1 MIFIILC
8 ILVNTGLILV
18 FRLFPK
24 FGIDS
29 FQAIVANYFVAAFLG
44 FQLASQS
51 FSVGFILQQPWLI
64 YTAILGL
71 LFVSLFYLISVTTVV
86 FGVSVASVANKMS
99 IVIPVT
105 LAVYL
110 YQETLSSIQIIG
122 IVLAMAA
129 VVMVS
134 YKQSDQSIKISIQWH
149 YMLPLILFLGCGSID
164 ALINYLQRTFA
175 GTQISNE
182 YILSTAF
189 MFAAIG
195 GTFSFVSL
203 LIMKKIT
210 WHTKSI
216 ITGLALGI
224 PNFFSMFLVMKSLES
239 NFLNAST
246 FFPVNN
252 MSIVVLGTVISI
264 LAFKEKLSKL
274 NMLGII
280 LSVLAIVLIALL

>member
-1 MIFIILC
+1 MIYIILC
-8 ILVNTGLILV
+8 IFVNTGLILV

-44 FQLASQS
+44 YQIAAEPFSIS
-51 FSVGFILQQPWLI
+51 FIVKQPWVF
-64 YTAILGL
+64 YSMILGL

-110 YQETLSSIQIIG
+110 FHESLSVIQIIG

-134 YKQSDQSIKISIQWH
+134 YKESGQSVKINAKWH
-149 YMLPLILFLGCGSID
+149 YLLPLILFIGCGSID
-164 ALINYLQRTFA
+164 ALINYLQRTFSGA
-175 GTQISNE
+175 QISNE
-182 YILSTAF
+182 YVLSTAF
-189 MFAAIG
+189 MFAAFG
-195 GTFSFVSL
+195 GAFSFSSL
-203 LIMKKIT
+203 LMMKKIA
-210 WHTKSI
+210 WHSKSI
-216 ITGLALGI
+216 VTGLMLGV

-239 NFLNAST
+239 NFMNAST

-252 MSIVVLGTVISI
+252 MSIVVLGTMVSI
-264 LAFKEKLSKL
+264 IAFKEKLSKL
-274 NMLGII
+274 NVFGIV
-280 LSVLAIVLIALL
+280 LSVIAIVLIALL

>member
-51 FSVGFILQQPWLI
+51 FSIGFTLQQPWLI
-64 YTAILGL
+64 YAVILGL

-110 YQETLSSIQIIG
+110 YHETLSSIQIIG

-134 YKQSDQSIKISIQWH
+134 YKKSDQSIKITSQWH

-164 ALINYLQRTFA
+164 ALINYLQRNFA
-175 GTQISNE
+175 GPQMSNE

-195 GTFSFVSL
+195 GAFSFISL

-216 ITGLALGI
+216 ITGLALGV

-264 LAFKEKLSKL
+264 IAFKEKLSKL
-274 NMLGII
+274 NMIGII

>member
-1 MIFIILC
+1 MIFILLC

-44 FQLASQS
+44 FQIASQPFNVS
-51 FSVGFILQQPWLI
+51 FILHQNWLFFTI
-64 YTAILGL
+64 MLGM

-99 IVIPVT
+99 IVIPVS

-110 YQETLSSIQIIG
+110 YNETLSAVQIVG
-122 IVLAMAA
+122 IVLAMIA

-134 YKQSDQSIKISIQWH
+134 YKKSDESVKITAKWH
-149 YMLPLILFLGCGSID
+149 YLLPLILFIGCGSID
-164 ALINYLQRTFA
+164 ALINYLQKTFTSDA
-175 GTQISNE
+175 ISNE
-182 YILSTAF
+182 YLLSTAF

-195 GTFSFVSL
+195 GAFSLLSL
-203 LIMKKIT
+203 LIMKKT
-210 WHTKSI
+210 TLHTKSI
-216 ITGLALGI
+216 LVGLLLGV

-252 MSIVVLGTVISI
+252 MSIVVLGTVVSI
-264 LAFKEKLSKL
+264 LVFKEKLNKL
-274 NMLGII
+274 NTFGIF
-280 LSVLAIVLIALL
+280 LSVLAIVLIALI

>member
-1 MIFIILC
+1 MIYILLC

-44 FQLASQS
+44 FQLAAQP
-51 FSVGFILQQPWLI
+51 FSVGFIMQQPWVF
-64 YTAILGL
+64 YAMILGL

-110 YQETLSSIQIIG
+110 YHETLSIVQIIG

-134 YKQSDQSIKISIQWH
+134 VKKSDQHVKVAAQWH
-149 YMLPLILFLGCGSID
+149 YLLPLILFLGCGSID
-164 ALINYLQRTFA
+164 ALINYLQITFA
-175 GTQISNE
+175 GVQVSNE

-189 MFAAIG
+189 MFAALG
-195 GTFSFVSL
+195 GAFSFVSL
-203 LIMKKIT
+203 LIMKKMT

-216 ITGLALGI
+216 ITGLILGI
-224 PNFFSMFLVMKSLES
+224 PNFFSMFLIMKSLES
-239 NFLNAST
+239 KFLNAST

-252 MSIVVLGTVISI
+252 MSIVVLGTIVSI
-264 LAFKEKLSKL
+264 IAFKEKLSKL
-274 NMLGII
+274 NVMGIM
-280 LSVLAIVLIALL
+280 LSVIAIVLIALL

>member
-1 MIFIILC
+1 MIYIILC

-44 FQLASQS
+44 FQIAAQP
-51 FSVGFILQQPWLI
+51 FDMNFIVHQPWVFYAI
-64 YTAILGL
+64 ILGM

-110 YQETLSSIQIIG
+110 YHESLTVLQIVG
-122 IVLAMAA
+122 IILAMVA

-134 YKQSDQSIKISIQWH
+134 YKKSDQAVKITTSWH
-149 YMLPLILFLGCGSID
+149 YLLPVILFVGCGSID
-164 ALINYLQRTFA
+164 ALINYLQRTFSSE
-175 GTQISNE
+175 QISNE

-195 GTFSFVSL
+195 GTFSFVTML
-203 LIMKKIT
+203 LMKKIT

-216 ITGLALGI
+216 ITGLVLGI

-239 NFLNAST
+239 NYLNAST

-252 MSIVVLGTVISI
+252 MSIVVLGTIISVI
-264 LAFKEKLSKL
+264 AFKEQLSKL
-274 NMLGII
+274 NTLGIF

>member
-8 ILVNTGLILV
+8 ILVNTGLILI
-18 FRLFPK
+18 FRLFPR

-44 FQLASQS
+44 FQIANES
-51 FSVGFILQQPWLI
+51 FSLGFILHQTWLYYVI
-64 YTAILGL
+64 ALGL
-71 LFVSLFYLISVTTVV
+71 LFVSLFYLISLTTIV

-110 YQETLSSIQIIG
+110 YHDNLSNAQIIG
-122 IVLAMAA
+122 VVLAMVA

-134 YKQSDQSIKISIQWH
+134 FKKAGTSVQIKEKWH
-149 YMLPLILFLGCGSID
+149 YLLPVILFIGCGSID
-164 ALINYLQRTFA
+164 ALINYLQKKFTGA
-175 GTQISNE
+175 GMSNE
-182 YILSTAF
+182 FILSSAF

-195 GTFSFVSL
+195 GLLSL
-203 LIMKKIT
+203 SALLVMKKMV

-216 ITGLALGI
+216 LLGLALGI

-239 NFLNAST
+239 NVLSASA

-252 MSIVVLGTVISI
+252 MSIVVLGTCISI
-264 LAFKEKLSKL
+264 IAFKEQLSKL
-274 NMLGII
+274 NYLGIA
-280 LSVLAIVLIALL
+280 LSVLAIVLIAFV

>member
-29 FQAIVANYFVAAFLG
+29 FQAIVANYFIAAFLG
-44 FQLASQS
+44 FQIAPQT
-51 FSVGFILQQPWLI
+51 FSLDFILQQSWLV
-64 YTAILGL
+64 YAVFLGM

-86 FGVSVASVANKMS
+86 FGVSVSSVANKMS

-110 YQETLSSIQIIG
+110 YHETLSEIQIFG
-122 IVLAMAA
+122 IFLAMVA

-134 YKQSDQSIKISIQWH
+134 YKKSDESVKITAKWH
-149 YMLPLILFLGCGSID
+149 YLLPLILFLGCGSID
-164 ALINYLQRTFA
+164 ALINYLQRTF
-175 GTQISNE
+175 TNDLISNE

-189 MFAAIG
+189 MFAAVG
-195 GTFSFVSL
+195 GAFWFITL
-203 LIMKKIT
+203 LALRKAT

-216 ITGLALGI
+216 LTGLVLGV

-239 NFLNAST
+239 NILNAST

-252 MSIVVLGTVISI
+252 MSIVILGTLVSI
-264 LAFKEKLSKL
+264 IAFKEKLSKL
-274 NMLGII
+274 NTIGIL
-280 LSVLAIVLIALL
+280 LSIFAIILIALI

>member
-1 MIFIILC
+1 MIYIILC
-8 ILVNTGLILV
+8 ILVNTGLILA

-44 FQLASQS
+44 FQIAAQP
-51 FSVGFILQQPWLI
+51 FNVGFIMQQPWVFYAI
-64 YTAILGL
+64 ILGM

-110 YQETLSSIQIIG
+110 YHETLSAVQITG
-122 IVLAMAA
+122 IVLAMVA

-134 YKQSDQSIKISIQWH
+134 YKKSDQAVTITARWH
-149 YMLPLILFLGCGSID
+149 YLLPVILFVGCGSID

-175 GTQISNE
+175 GMQISNE

-195 GTFSFVSL
+195 GSFSFVVML
-203 LIMKKIT
+203 LMKKMI

-216 ITGLALGI
+216 LTGLVLGV

-239 NFLNAST
+239 NYLNAST

-264 LAFKEKLSKL
+264 IAFKEQLSKL
-274 NMLGII
+274 NVLGII

>member
-8 ILVNTGLILV
+8 ILVNTGLIVV

-44 FQLASQS
+44 FQIAAQP
-51 FSVGFILQQPWLI
+51 FAIGFIAQQSWLL
-64 YTAILGL
+64 YAVVLGM

-110 YQETLSSIQIIG
+110 YHETLSNVQIIG
-122 IVLAMAA
+122 IVLAMIA

-134 YKQSDQSIKISIQWH
+134 YKKSDESVKISAQWH
-149 YMLPLILFLGCGSID
+149 YLLPLILFVGCGSID
-164 ALINYLQRTFA
+164 ALINYLQRTFT
-175 GTQISNE
+175 GDQISNE

-195 GTFSFVSL
+195 GAFSFFLL
-203 LIMKKIT
+203 LIMKKTI

-216 ITGLALGI
+216 ITGLFLGI

-239 NFLNAST
+239 KFLNAST

-252 MSIVVLGTVISI
+252 MSIVVLGTIISI
-264 LAFKEKLSKL
+264 VAFNEKLSKL
-274 NMLGII
+274 NTLGIL
-280 LSVLAIVLIALL
+280 LSVFAIVLIALI

>member
-1 MIFIILC
+1 MIFIFLC
-8 ILVNTGLILV
+8 ILINTGLILI

-24 FGIDS
+24 YGINS

-44 FQLASQS
+44 YQIADQPFD
-51 FSVGFILQQPWLI
+51 FNHILGQPWVVF
-64 YTAILGL
+64 AFILGL

-110 YQETLSSIQIIG
+110 YHENLSHVQIIG

-134 YKQSDQSIKISIQWH
+134 YKKSDQSVRITQKWH
-149 YMLPLILFLGCGSID
+149 YLLPLILFIGCGSID

-175 GTQISNE
+175 GIHASNE

-195 GTFSFVSL
+195 GSVTFALML
-203 LIMKKIT
+203 LMKKIT
-210 WHTKSI
+210 WHTKVFLLDYSW
-216 ITGLALGI
+216 
-224 PNFFSMFLVMKSLES
+224 NSQFFFHVFGYE
-239 NFLNAST
+239 
-246 FFPVNN
+246 
-252 MSIVVLGTVISI
+252 
-264 LAFKEKLSKL
+264 
-274 NMLGII
+274 
-280 LSVLAIVLIALL
+280 IA

>member
-1 MIFIILC
+1 MIYIILC
-8 ILVNTGLILV
+8 VLVNTGLILA

-44 FQLASQS
+44 FQIAAQPFNL
-51 FSVGFILQQPWLI
+51 GFIFHQHWI
-64 YTAILGL
+64 YYAMMLGL

-110 YQETLSSIQIIG
+110 YHESISTLQIIG
-122 IVLAMAA
+122 IVLAMVA

-134 YKQSDQSIKISIQWH
+134 FKKSDQSVKITTQWH
-149 YMLPLILFLGCGSID
+149 FLLPLILFLGCGSID
-164 ALINYLQRTFA
+164 ALINYLQRKFTSPE
-175 GTQISNE
+175 ISNE

-195 GTFSFVSL
+195 GLFSFLSL
-203 LIMKKIT
+203 LIMKKT
-210 WHTKSI
+210 TMHSKSI
-216 ITGLALGI
+216 IVGLVLGV
-224 PNFFSMFLVMKSLES
+224 PNFFSMFFVMKSLES
-239 NFLNAST
+239 NYLNAST

-252 MSIVVLGTVISI
+252 MSIVVLSTVVSI
-264 LAFKEKLSKL
+264 IAFKEKLSRL
-274 NMLGII
+274 NLIGIL
-280 LSVLAIVLIALL
+280 LSIFAIALIALM

>member
-1 MIFIILC
+1 MIYIVLC

-44 FQLASQS
+44 FQIAPQV
-51 FSVGFILQQPWLI
+51 FNVGFIFQQSWLM
-64 YTAILGL
+64 YTVILGM

-110 YQETLSSIQIIG
+110 YHETLTSIQIIG
-122 IVLAMAA
+122 IILAMVA
-129 VVMVS
+129 VAMVS
-134 YKQSDQSIKISIQWH
+134 YKKSDDSVKITAKWH
-149 YMLPLILFLGCGSID
+149 YLLPLILFIGCGSID
-164 ALINYLQRTFA
+164 ALINYLQRTF
-175 GTQISNE
+175 TSETISNE
-182 YILSTAF
+182 YLLSTAF

-195 GTFSFVSL
+195 GTLWFVSL
-203 LIMKKIT
+203 LILKKAI

-216 ITGLALGI
+216 LTGLVLGV

-252 MSIVVLGTVISI
+252 MSIVVLGTLISI

-274 NMLGII
+274 NTLGII
-280 LSVLAIVLIALL
+280 LSVFAIVLIALI

>member
-1 MIFIILC
+1 
-8 ILVNTGLILV
+8 V
-18 FRLFPK
+18 
-24 FGIDS
+24 S
-29 FQAIVANYFVAAFLG
+29 F
-44 FQLASQS
+44 
-51 FSVGFILQQPWLI
+51 
-64 YTAILGL
+64 
-71 LFVSLFYLISVTTVV
+71 FYLISVTTVV
-86 FGVSVASVANKMS
+86 FVVSVASVANKMS

-110 YQETLSSIQIIG
+110 YHETLSFIQIIG

-134 YKQSDQSIKISIQWH
+134 YKKSDQSVKIDAQWH
-149 YMLPLILFLGCGSID
+149 YLLPLILFIGCGSID
-164 ALINYLQRTFA
+164 ALINYLQKTFA
-175 GTQISNE
+175 GAEISNE

-195 GTFSFVSL
+195 GAFSFLSL
-203 LIMKKIT
+203 LIMKKIV

-216 ITGLALGI
+216 ITGLVLGI

-252 MSIVVLGTVISI
+252 MSIVVLGTIISI
-264 LAFKEKLSKL
+264 IAFKEKLSNL
-274 NMLGII
+274 NIMGIV
-280 LSVLAIVLIALL
+280 LSVFAIVLIALL

>member
-1 MIFIILC
+1 MIYIILC

-44 FQLASQS
+44 FQLAAQP
-51 FSVGFILQQPWLI
+51 FSVDFILHQNWV
-64 YTAILGL
+64 YHAMILGL

-110 YQETLSSIQIIG
+110 YHELLSNVQIIG
-122 IVLAMAA
+122 IMLAMVA

-134 YKQSDQSIKISIQWH
+134 YKKSDQSVKITTSWH
-149 YMLPLILFLGCGSID
+149 YLLPLILFLGCGSID
-164 ALINYLQRTFA
+164 ALINYLQKTFT
-175 GTQISNE
+175 GPEMSNE
-182 YILSTAF
+182 FILSSAF

-195 GTFSFVSL
+195 GTLSFSTML
-203 LIMKKIT
+203 LMKKMT

-216 ITGLALGI
+216 ITGLVLGV
-224 PNFFSMFLVMKSLES
+224 PNFFSMFLVMKSLDS
-239 NFLNAST
+239 QVLNAST

-252 MSIVVLGTVISI
+252 MSIVVLGTMVSI
-264 LAFKEKLSKL
+264 IAFKEKLSKL
-274 NMLGII
+274 NTLGIL
-280 LSVLAIVLIALL
+280 LSVIAIVLIALL

>member
-1 MIFIILC
+1 MIYILLC

-44 FQLASQS
+44 FQLATEP
-51 FSVGFILQQPWLI
+51 FSLGFIMQQPWI
-64 YTAILGL
+64 YYTMVLGL

-110 YQETLSSIQIIG
+110 YHDVLSFVQIIG

-134 YKQSDQSIKISIQWH
+134 YKKSGQASKVLTQWH
-149 YMLPLILFLGCGSID
+149 YLLPLILFLGCGSID
-164 ALINYLQRTFA
+164 ALINYLQRTFTGA
-175 GTQISNE
+175 QMSNE

-203 LIMKKIT
+203 LMMKKVK
-210 WHTKSI
+210 WHSKSI
-216 ITGLALGI
+216 ITGLVLGI

-239 NFLNAST
+239 NYLNAST

-252 MSIVVLGTVISI
+252 MSIVVLGTIISI
-264 LAFKEKLSKL
+264 IAFKEQLSKL
-274 NMLGII
+274 NVAGIL
-280 LSVLAIVLIALL
+280 LSVLAIVLIALM